1 MTENTT
7 APAIKKR
14 RTRLAAEQLDLF
26 VSGAL
31 IGTPNWLDL
40 PEEAQESLV
49 GLMTRLILEHVR
61 TVKLPAKVIGGG
73 DEH

>member
-7 APAIKKR
+7 APAIRKR
-14 RTRLAAEQLDLF
+14 RRRLAAEQLDLL
-26 VSGAL
+26 VSGAF

-40 PEEAQESLV
+40 PKEARELLV

-61 TVKLPAKVIGGG
+61 TAKLPAKVIGGG